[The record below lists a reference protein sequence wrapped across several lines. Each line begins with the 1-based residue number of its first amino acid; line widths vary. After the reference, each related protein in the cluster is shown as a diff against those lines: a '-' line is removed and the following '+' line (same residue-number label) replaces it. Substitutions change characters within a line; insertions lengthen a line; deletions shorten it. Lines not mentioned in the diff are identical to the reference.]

1 METPGWQFGAF
12 NHETVVDEGWGT
24 SDWAIVATNKGYWDA
39 LSAAGVAGLLKAPVL
54 MTAPDKLSYATR
66 TTLKG
71 HNTKHVVIAGGTAA
85 VSDKVASQI
94 RSMGISVERVR
105 GGNAVGT
112 SRAMYRFGL
121 KHGGWSTD
129 AIVATSDGF
138 QDALSAAPYA
148 YASAAPIFLTTLKK
162 KTLTGSVVDD
172 IKSGGFTRTL
182 ICGGKAAVAKSVDEK
197 VPGAKRLKGGTA
209 YETSRKIAEFSLSE
223 GMGASHM
230 GIATGRGYWDALS
243 GAALLGKKNSVIL
256 LADDKNSSSAATFI
270 KEHRSGL
277 GKGCYIFGGTSAV
290 SESALGNAL
299 GTASENADTSS
310 QTVYVTK
317 TGKKYHAAGCKYLKD
332 SKISISLNEAKKKY
346 TPCSVCWK

>member
-1 METPGWQFGAF
+1 
-12 NHETVVDEGWGT
+12 
-24 SDWAIVATNKGYWDA
+24 
-39 LSAAGVAGLLKAPVL
+39 
-54 MTAPDKLSYATR
+54 
-66 TTLKG
+66 
-71 HNTKHVVIAGGTAA
+71 
-85 VSDKVASQI
+85 
-94 RSMGISVERVR
+94 
-105 GGNAVGT
+105 
-112 SRAMYRFGL
+112 
-121 KHGGWSTD
+121 
-129 AIVATSDGF
+129 
-138 QDALSAAPYA
+138 
-148 YASAAPIFLTTLKK
+148 
-162 KTLTGSVVDD
+162 
-172 IKSGGFTRTL
+172 
-182 ICGGKAAVAKSVDEK
+182 
-197 VPGAKRLKGGTA
+197 
-209 YETSRKIAEFSLSE
+209 
-223 GMGASHM
+223 MGASHM

-270 KEHRSGL
+270 KEHRSGP